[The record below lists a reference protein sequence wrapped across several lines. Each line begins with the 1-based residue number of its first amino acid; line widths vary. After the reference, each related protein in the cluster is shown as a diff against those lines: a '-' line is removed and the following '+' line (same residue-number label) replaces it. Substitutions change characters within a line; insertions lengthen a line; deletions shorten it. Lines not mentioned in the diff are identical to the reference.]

1 MTTSKEP
8 AEPASGV
15 QPRRIVVNNPIAAMG
30 WVTTAM
36 MLFAVMAAAARV
48 AMREGI
54 DPLQLVFFRNLAAL
68 IMLAPLLAWRG
79 TEIMRSRVIHL
90 YWVRVGIS
98 LVSMTSWFY
107 ALSLIPIGELTAI
120 GFLAPLFGTLCAIVF
135 LGEKVRIRRWAAL
148 IIGFMGAMIIL
159 RPGAGAVGL
168 GQGLA
173 LVSAFSAGMISILLK
188 HLTSEDDPEKI
199 VFLTTLM
206 MTPLSLAPALFVWTW
221 PGPAIW
227 PPVIIMTLAAV
238 LGHLALVRGFR
249 ATEASLVLTFE
260 FSRLP
265 FAIAIAYWMFGEM
278 IDKWSWIGAIII
290 FASAVYITRREAR
303 LRREKAIADATRAGR
318 NGT

>member
-1 MTTSKEP
+1 
-8 AEPASGV
+8 
-15 QPRRIVVNNPIAAMG
+15 
-30 WVTTAM
+30 
-36 MLFAVMAAAARV
+36 
-48 AMREGI
+48 MREGI

-68 IMLAPLLAWRG
+68 VMLAPLLAWRG
-79 TEIMRSRVIHL
+79 VEIMRSKVFHL
-90 YWVRVGIS
+90 YWARVGIS

-135 LGEKVRIRRWAAL
+135 LGEKVRVRRWAAL
-148 IIGFMGAMIIL
+148 VIGFMGAMIIL
-159 RPGAGAVGL
+159 RPGAGSVGL

-221 PGPAIW
+221 PAAAIW

-278 IDKWSWIGAIII
+278 IDRWSWIGAIII

-303 LRREKAIADATRAGR
+303 LRREKAIADATRADR

>member
-1 MTTSKEP
+1 MTTSNEP
-8 AEPASGV
+8 AEPASGA

-30 WVTTAM
+30 WVTAAM
-36 MLFAVMAAAARV
+36 LLFAVMAAAARV

-68 IMLAPLLAWRG
+68 VMLAPLLAWRG
-79 TEIMRSRVIHL
+79 VEIMRSKVFHL
-90 YWVRVGIS
+90 YWARVGIS

-135 LGEKVRIRRWAAL
+135 LGEKVRVRRWAAL
-148 IIGFMGAMIIL
+148 VIGFMGAMIIL
-159 RPGAGAVGL
+159 RPGAGSVGL

-221 PGPAIW
+221 PAAAIW

-278 IDKWSWIGAIII
+278 IDRWSWIGAIII

-303 LRREKAIADATRAGR
+303 LRREKAIADATRADR